1 MNTVAVTA
9 DVHCPFSAAIEY
21 ADLYHNSHSGAGIMP
36 YAHVVRH
43 ISCEANEIRDV
54 TDETRVHEALLFR
67 WSSPL
72 PVLPPLI
79 HGLVTVRPNGRT
91 TRIRIEANYVARFG
105 LFGRVIDVLVGR
117 LIVRNV
123 LRTFMHDLCRYIE
136 NTYEL
141 ERTLTL
147 GVYKSSY

>member
-9 DVHCPFSAAIEY
+9 DVQCPFSAAIDY
-21 ADLYHNSHSGAGIMP
+21 AELYHNEHAGTGIMP

-43 ISCEANEIRDV
+43 ISCDANEIRDV

>member
-1 MNTVAVTA
+1 MNTTAVTA
-9 DVHCPFSAAIEY
+9 DVRCPFSAAIDY
-21 ADLYHNSHSGAGIMP
+21 AELFHSEHAGTGIMP
-36 YAHVVRH
+36 YAHLVRH
-43 ISCEANEIRDV
+43 VCCEANEVRDV

-67 WSSPL
+67 WSSRL
-72 PVLPPLI
+72 PIFPPLV

-105 LFGRVIDVLVGR
+105 LIGQIIDLLAGRMV
-117 LIVRNV
+117 VRKM
-123 LRTFMHDLCRYIE
+123 LRSFMRDLCRYIE

>member
-1 MNTVAVTA
+1 MNTVAVQA
-9 DVHCPFSAAIEY
+9 DVRCPFSAAIEY
-21 ADLYHNSHSGAGIMP
+21 AELYHNEHAGNGIMP

-43 ISCEANEIRDV
+43 ISCQANEIRDV

-72 PVLPPLI
+72 PILPPLV

-105 LFGRVIDVLVGR
+105 FFGQIIDVLAGR
-117 LIVRNV
+117 FIVRKV
-123 LRTFMHDLCRYIE
+123 LRAFIRDLCRYIE
-136 NTYEL
+136 NTYDL

-147 GVYKSSY
+147 GVSKSSY

>member
-9 DVHCPFSAAIEY
+9 DVRCPFSAAIEY
-21 ADLYHNSHSGAGIMP
+21 AGLYHNEHAGTGIMP

-43 ISCEANEIRDV
+43 VSCEANEIRDV
-54 TDETRVHEALLFR
+54 TDETRIHEALLFR
-67 WSSPL
+67 WSSRVPT
-72 PVLPPLI
+72 LPPLV

-91 TRIRIEANYVARFG
+91 TRIRIEATYVARFG
-105 LFGRVIDVLVGR
+105 IVGQLVDLLAGRFV
-117 LIVRNV
+117 VRRV
-123 LRTFMHDLCRYIE
+123 LRAFMRDLCRYIE

>member
-1 MNTVAVTA
+1 MNTVAVSA
-9 DVHCPFSAAIEY
+9 DVRCPFSAAIDY
-21 ADLYHNSHSGAGIMP
+21 AELYHNEHAGTGIMP

-43 ISCEANEIRDV
+43 ISCDANEIRDV